1 MKING
6 PINITRLEGN
16 INNIKKVLYI
26 FSDFHLEPYEQSNC
40 NEDEAVDIDY
50 FLSKTFLE
58 LNQTI
63 DFFLEIDNNM
73 INNYNKPFKNIYINN
88 LSQFFS
94 RHFNITSNK
103 VVKQSEKYKYV
114 RFHFSDIRNDN
125 SIIEEYISVIYSI
138 YFNENIF
145 KSFIIDLNNNT
156 IFLNDSKQKLEKLDS
171 ISTKLLEYFYKDYY
185 INKIKNKINIK
196 NVKTILNN
204 YLDLFYNNLKNIN
217 TITTTYYNKIVK
229 ITNNYKKFEELN
241 INEYIKKIDIPI
253 TELNNKYIFDFNIQ
267 KILLMDLYF
276 LRRFLDKDYIK
287 NAILYCGAR
296 HSISI
301 IYILV
306 YHFNFKIT
314 HSTSNINNI
323 NNKIKNNDYINIIYN
338 GIQTLINNKTIIQ
351 CSDISSFPKK
361 FL

>member
-6 PINITRLEGN
+6 PVNITRLEGN
-16 INNIKKVLYI
+16 IDNIKKVLYI
-26 FSDFHLEPYEQSNC
+26 FSDIHYEPYYQSNC

-50 FLSKTFLE
+50 FLGKTFLE

-63 DFFLEIDNNM
+63 DFFLEIDNNI
-73 INNYNKPFKNIYINN
+73 INDYKEPLKIRYIDN

-94 RHFNITSNK
+94 RNFNITSNK
-103 VVKQSEKYKYV
+103 LVKKSEKYKYV
-114 RFHFSDIRNDN
+114 RFHFSDIRHDN
-125 SIIEEYISVIYSI
+125 YIIQEYLDIIFSI
-138 YFNENIF
+138 YFDENIYT
-145 KSFIIDLNNNT
+145 FIINLNNNT
-156 IFLNDSKQKLEKLDS
+156 KFLNNSKQKLEKLNN

-185 INKIKNKINIK
+185 INKIKNKINNK

-204 YLDLFYNNLKNIN
+204 YLDLFYNNLKNIK
-217 TITTTYYNKIVK
+217 TITTTYYNEIVK
-229 ITNNYKKFEELN
+229 ITNNYKKFEEPN
-241 INEYIKKIDIPI
+241 MNEYIKKIFIPI
-253 TELNNKYIFDFNIQ
+253 IELNNRYLFDSSIQ

-287 NAILYCGAR
+287 NAILYCGSL

-306 YHFNFKIT
+306 NHFKFKIT

-323 NNKIKNNDYINIIYN
+323 NTKIKNNDYINVIYN
-338 GIQTLINNKTIIQ
+338 GDQTLINNKTIIQ
-351 CSDISSFPKK
+351 CSDISSFPKN